1 MNRLQVQ
8 LGFGLILLAFLGAF
22 AIPQLANPR
31 LGLAAHTAGIMGGI
45 VVIAVG
51 ALAGSFTLAPRSRAV
66 MEWSWVYAAYGN
78 WAACLLG
85 GITGASRL
93 TPIAGAGTS
102 AGAPAEALV
111 SGMLAS
117 VAAASVIGGALAV
130 WGMRQIEAS
139 AAAATS
145 SHAASS

>member
-66 MEWSWVYAAYGN
+66 IGFGDAGLRRRRVHHRWG
-78 WAACLLG
+78 ACGLG
-85 GITGASRL
+85 DASD
-93 TPIAGAGTS
+93 
-102 AGAPAEALV
+102 
-111 SGMLAS
+111 
-117 VAAASVIGGALAV
+117 
-130 WGMRQIEAS
+130 
-139 AAAATS
+139 
-145 SHAASS
+145 